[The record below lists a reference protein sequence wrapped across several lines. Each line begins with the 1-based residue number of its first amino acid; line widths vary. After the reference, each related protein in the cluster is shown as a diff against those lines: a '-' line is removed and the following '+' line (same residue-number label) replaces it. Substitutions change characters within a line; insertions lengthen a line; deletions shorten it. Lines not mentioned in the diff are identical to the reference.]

1 MLYNALDVANWEC
14 KAIGT
19 PRTAEEVFAVRNL
32 GIPADA
38 VRAGVLTLE
47 ALENYVPVGTVWV
60 GTEGAEETIE
70 SLIAKIVA
78 IDPEFVASNKATV
91 KSLTKKLADITP
103 EPTVEDNTELIVKIQ
118 NAAKAK
124 EMPVIEDSFFV
135 GKSKEE
141 LEAVLESIL
150 TENVA

>member
-1 MLYNALDVANWEC
+1 MLYNTLDVANWEC

-19 PRTAEEVFAVRNL
+19 PRTADEAFAVRNL

-47 ALENYVPVGTVWV
+47 ALETYVPSEKNEDGKP
-60 GTEGAEETIE
+60 GETIE
-70 SLIAKIVA
+70 SLTAKIVA

-118 NAAKAK
+118 DAAKAK